1 MVGHGRFQEETRIFN
16 FVVSPRKFSMTL
28 WRRGVISAFGPN
40 FRGLSHSAGFRL
52 GINDNLCSFGLMTHA
67 WVSSSFQGQVSCQGE
82 KGWEVNKDLSK
93 VTRLRCG

>member
-1 MVGHGRFQEETRIFN
+1 MDTGDFRRKPEFSTSLLVLVSLLHDSLEE
-16 FVVSPRKFSMTL
+16 
-28 WRRGVISAFGPN
+28 GVISAFGPN